1 MKLLEIW
8 EAATDNPLSVVA
20 VTWIVRR
27 MRPMAKAG
35 KMLAEMTS
43 FMIIDSG
50 LFEVRPIMLLLS
62 NLRKASYFEFIVLA
76 CGCCLLIDGGY
87 EGVNLPK

>member
-20 VTWIVRR
+20 EMWIVRR

-35 KMLAEMTS
+35 KMLAEMAS

-50 LFEVRPIMLLLS
+50 LFEARPIMLLVS
-62 NLRKASYFEFIVLA
+62 NLRKAKLF
-76 CGCCLLIDGGY
+76 
-87 EGVNLPK
+87 